1 MKLAS
6 RKIASPIEQRRDRR
20 LHDRE
25 RAPPLRQLF
34 PQLGLVRLEMVF
46 ADPTRP
52 APSSQ
57 AHTFYGAA
65 RAFFRFACPCFDCDG
80 EFDLSATVGELAA
93 AAGPRLRQV
102 RGTLQC
108 QGIRTRD
115 RASGAHCPIELQFQ
129 AGTTT
134 AGGARTEP
142 V

>member
-46 ADPTRP
+46 ADPTHA

-57 AHTFYGAA
+57 AHTFTGQPAL
-65 RAFFRFACPCFDCDG
+65 FFRFACPCFDCDG
-80 EFDLSATVGELAA
+80 ES
-93 AAGPRLRQV
+93 
-102 RGTLQC
+102 
-108 QGIRTRD
+108 I
-115 RASGAHCPIELQFQ
+115 
-129 AGTTT
+129 
-134 AGGARTEP
+134 
-142 V
+142 

>member
-46 ADPTRP
+46 ADPTHA

-65 RAFFRFACPCFDCDG
+65 RAFFRFACPA
-80 EFDLSATVGELAA
+80 STAT
-93 AAGPRLRQV
+93 
-102 RGTLQC
+102 
-108 QGIRTRD
+108 
-115 RASGAHCPIELQFQ
+115 ASSI
-129 AGTTT
+129 
-134 AGGARTEP
+134 
-142 V
+142 